1 MPAGRTML
9 DHDVR
14 TAVAEAGV
22 LAPPRLRSLAELVRE
37 RGLRVVVLGT
47 AFDARRAAACGVP
60 VAAAVAPP
68 LGAPVLGRAPIA
80 RAIGAAV
87 RGAPVLAL
95 GGRAVDAVRIAGARP
110 VELGAWPLPNPVAP
124 LDAAEV
130 RGAWGVQPGDRACL
144 LVASP
149 PRATDARVA
158 LDVVGRAAILGRPVT
173 LVAHPDCRHAARA
186 AGWSGVAGGAW
197 RIVLDERADDP
208 ERLAGAVDVGLALDA
223 AVVVDERARPPVGAA
238 RWWAAIPRSALRAPV
253 PGDAMGAEL
262 LVRAG
267 VPMAIAE
274 GTAAARAL
282 RGHARVRTFDLRRPN
297 LGALAVHAV
306 LGQFAAGAVAD
317 RAAGTSDGAA
327 SPASL
332 AAAPA

>member
-1 MPAGRTML
+1 MPADRPML

-22 LAPPRLRSLAELVRE
+22 LSPPRLRALADLVRE
-37 RGLRVVVLGT
+37 RALRVVVLGT
-47 AFDARRAAACGVP
+47 AFDARRAAACGVR

-68 LGAPVLGRAPIA
+68 LGSPVLGRAAIS

-95 GGRAVDAVRIAGARP
+95 GGRAVDAVRAAGARP
-110 VELGAWPLPNPVAP
+110 VELDAWPLPRPAQA
-124 LDAAEV
+124 LDPAEV

-158 LDVVGRAAILGRPVT
+158 LDVVGRAAVLGRPIT

-208 ERLAGAVDVGLALDA
+208 ELLAGAVDVGLALDA
-223 AVVVDERARPPVGAA
+223 AAVVDELARPPRGMA

-253 PGDAMGAEL
+253 RGDAMGAEL

-267 VPMAIAE
+267 VPMAIAD
-274 GTAAARAL
+274 GTAAAVAL
-282 RGHARVRTFDLRRPN
+282 RAHPRVRTFDLRRPN

-306 LGQFAAGAVAD
+306 LGQFAAGARVA
-317 RAAGTSDGAA
+317 ASEAGTA
-327 SPASL
+327 SPAIL
-332 AAAPA
+332 EAAPA

>member
-1 MPAGRTML
+1 MPADRPML

-22 LAPPRLRSLAELVRE
+22 LSPPRLRALAELACE
-37 RGLRVVVLGT
+37 RALRVVVLGT
-47 AFDARRAAACGVP
+47 AFDARRAASCGVR

-68 LGAPVLGRAPIA
+68 LGAPVLGRTAIA
-80 RAIGAAV
+80 RAIGSAV

-95 GGRAVDAVRIAGARP
+95 GERAVDAVRAAGARP
-110 VELGAWPLPNPVAP
+110 VELGAWPLPRPARS
-124 LDAAEV
+124 LDPAEV

-158 LDVVGRAAILGRPVT
+158 LDVVGRAAVLGRPIT

-208 ERLAGAVDVGLALDA
+208 ELLAGAVDVGLALDA
-223 AVVVDERARPPVGAA
+223 AVVVDELARPPRGSA

-253 PGDAMGAEL
+253 RGDAMGAEL

-267 VPMAIAE
+267 VPMAIAD
-274 GTAAARAL
+274 GTAAAAAL
-282 RGHARVRTFDLRRPN
+282 RDHPRVRTFNLRRPN

-306 LGQFAAGAVAD
+306 LGQFTAGAAVG
-317 RAAGTSDGAA
+317 AAGTV
-327 SPASL
+327 SPAIL
-332 AAAPA
+332 EAAPA

>member
-1 MPAGRTML
+1 MPADRHTL

-14 TAVAEAGV
+14 AAVAEAGV
-22 LAPPRLRSLAELVRE
+22 LSPPRLRALADLE
-37 RGLRVVVLGT
+37 RDRALRVIVLGT
-47 AFDARRAAACGVP
+47 AFDARRAAACGVR

-68 LGAPVLGRAPIA
+68 LGSPVLGRAAIV

-95 GGRAVDAVRIAGARP
+95 GGRAVDAVRAAGARP
-110 VELGAWPLPNPVAP
+110 VELDAWPLPRPVQS

-130 RGAWGVQPGDRACL
+130 RGSWGVQPGDRACL

-158 LDVVGRAAILGRPVT
+158 LDVVGRAAVLGRPIT
-173 LVAHPDCRHAARA
+173 LVAHPDCRHSARA

-197 RIVLDERADDP
+197 RIILDERVEDP
-208 ERLAGAVDVGLALDA
+208 ELLAGAVDVGLALDA
-223 AVVVDERARPPVGAA
+223 AVVVDELARPPRGAA

-253 PGDAMGAEL
+253 RGDAMGAEL

-267 VPMAIAE
+267 VPMAIAD
-274 GTAAARAL
+274 GTAAAQAL
-282 RGHARVRTFDLRRPN
+282 RGHPRVRTFDLRRPN

-306 LGQFAAGAVAD
+306 LGQS
-317 RAAGTSDGAA
+317 AAGTA
-327 SPASL
+327 SPAIL
-332 AAAPA
+332 EAAPA

>member
-1 MPAGRTML
+1 MPADRPML

-14 TAVAEAGV
+14 AAVAEAGV
-22 LAPPRLRSLAELVRE
+22 LSPPRLRALAELACDRA
-37 RGLRVVVLGT
+37 LRVVVLGT
-47 AFDARRAAACGVP
+47 AFDARRAAACGVR

-68 LGAPVLGRAPIA
+68 LGSPVLGRAAIA

-95 GGRAVDAVRIAGARP
+95 GERAVDAVRAAGARP
-110 VELGAWPLPNPVAP
+110 VELGAWPLPRPAQS
-124 LDAAEV
+124 LDPAEV

-149 PRATDARVA
+149 ARATDARVA
-158 LDVVGRAAILGRPVT
+158 LDVVGRAAVLGRPIT

-208 ERLAGAVDVGLALDA
+208 ELLAGAVDVGLALDA
-223 AVVVDERARPPVGAA
+223 AAVVDELARPPRGMA

-253 PGDAMGAEL
+253 RGDAMGAEL

-267 VPMAIAE
+267 VPMAIAD
-274 GTAAARAL
+274 GTAAAAAL
-282 RGHARVRTFDLRRPN
+282 RAHPRVRTFDLRRPN

-306 LGQFAAGAVAD
+306 LGQFAAGAGVA
-317 RAAGTSDGAA
+317 AAEAGTA
-327 SPASL
+327 SPAIL
-332 AAAPA
+332 EAAPA

>member
-1 MPAGRTML
+1 
-9 DHDVR
+9 
-14 TAVAEAGV
+14 
-22 LAPPRLRSLAELVRE
+22 
-37 RGLRVVVLGT
+37 
-47 AFDARRAAACGVP
+47 
-60 VAAAVAPP
+60 
-68 LGAPVLGRAPIA
+68 
-80 RAIGAAV
+80 
-87 RGAPVLAL
+87 VLAL
-95 GGRAVDAVRIAGARP
+95 GERAVDAVRAAGARP
-110 VELGAWPLPNPVAP
+110 VELGAWPLPRPAP
-124 LDAAEV
+124 SLDPAEV

-158 LDVVGRAAILGRPVT
+158 LDVVGRAAVLGRPIT

-208 ERLAGAVDVGLALDA
+208 ELLAGAVDVGLALDA
-223 AVVVDERARPPVGAA
+223 AAVVDELARPPRGMA

-253 PGDAMGAEL
+253 RGDAMGAEL

-267 VPMAIAE
+267 VPMAIAD
-274 GTAAARAL
+274 GTAAAAAL
-282 RGHARVRTFDLRRPN
+282 RAHPRVRTFDLRRPN

-306 LGQFAAGAVAD
+306 LGQFAAGAVVA
-317 RAAGTSDGAA
+317 AAEAGTA
-327 SPASL
+327 SPAIL

>member
-1 MPAGRTML
+1 MPAERPML

-14 TAVAEAGV
+14 AAVAEAAV
-22 LAPPRLRSLAELVRE
+22 LSPPRLRALADLARD
-37 RGLRVVVLGT
+37 RALRVVVLGS
-47 AFDARRAAACGVP
+47 ALDARRAAACGVR
-60 VAAAVAPP
+60 VAASVAPP
-68 LGAPVLGRAPIA
+68 LGAPVLGRAAVA

-95 GGRAVDAVRIAGARP
+95 GARAVEAVRASGARP
-110 VELGAWPLPNPVAP
+110 VEPDSWPLPQPVRA

-130 RGAWGVQPGDRACL
+130 RGAWGVEPGDRACL

-158 LDVVGRAAILGRPVT
+158 LDVVGRAAVLGKPVT

-208 ERLAGAVDVGLALDA
+208 ELLAGAVDVGLALDA
-223 AVVVDERARPPVGAA
+223 AVVVDELARPPRGIA
-238 RWWAAIPRSALRAPV
+238 RWWAAIPRSALRSPV
-253 PGDAMGAEL
+253 RGDAMGAEL

-267 VPMAIAE
+267 VPVAVAD
-274 GTAAARAL
+274 GTMAARAL
-282 RGHARVRTFDLRRPN
+282 RGHALVRAFDLRRPN
-297 LGALAVHAV
+297 LGALAVHAL
-306 LGQFAAGAVAD
+306 LGQFAAGAAGAG
-317 RAAGTSDGAA
+317 AASGAPGIA

-332 AAAPA
+332 EAAPA